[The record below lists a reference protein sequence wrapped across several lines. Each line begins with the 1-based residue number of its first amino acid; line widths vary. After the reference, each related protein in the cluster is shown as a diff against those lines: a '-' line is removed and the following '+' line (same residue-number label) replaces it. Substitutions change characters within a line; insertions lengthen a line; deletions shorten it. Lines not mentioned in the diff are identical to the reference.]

1 MFLIG
6 MVLKNFDQL
15 FANDFGK
22 SFYFDTNLENI
33 DIYFT
38 SWTLLSIFY
47 LSVSLTSALVKVE
60 GTNST
65 PTK

>member
-1 MFLIG
+1 
-6 MVLKNFDQL
+6 MVLKNLDWL

-22 SFYFDTNLENI
+22 SFYFDTDLENI
-33 DIYFT
+33 DIT

-65 PTK
+65 PKK